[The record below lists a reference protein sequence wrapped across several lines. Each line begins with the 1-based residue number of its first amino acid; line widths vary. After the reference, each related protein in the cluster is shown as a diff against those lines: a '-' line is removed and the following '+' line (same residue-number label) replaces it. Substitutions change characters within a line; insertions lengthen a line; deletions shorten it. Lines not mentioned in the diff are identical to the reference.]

1 MTVGENIRKLRKE
14 RGLTQKQLGEL
25 CGINEANI
33 RKYEAD
39 KQNAKIET
47 IEKIAKALGVPII
60 KIKED
65 LTWAEHQDTEE
76 LKQLEQSTYLF
87 EGIVV
92 ALEEIYGAVEEKAI
106 IGDNGLERPY
116 WVVGKAPN
124 SFTLYEDDIETIVK
138 STKASIPALVD
149 RLKDTRPEAEI
160 IQEITEEL
168 NK

>member
-47 IEKIAKALGVPII
+47 IEKIAKALGVPIV

-65 LTWAEHQDTEE
+65 LTWAEHQNTEE
-76 LKQLEQSTYLF
+76 FKQLEQSTYLF

-92 ALEEIYGAVEEKAI
+92 ALEEIYGAVEEKSI
-106 IGDNGLERPY
+106 IGEKRIGTPLLGC
-116 WVVGKAPN
+116 W
-124 SFTLYEDDIETIVK
+124 K
-138 STKASIPALVD
+138 SPK
-149 RLKDTRPEAEI
+149 
-160 IQEITEEL
+160 
-168 NK
+168 

>member
-47 IEKIAKALGVPII
+47 IEKIAKALGVPIV

-65 LTWAEHQDTEE
+65 LTWAEHQNTEE
-76 LKQLEQSTYLF
+76 IAVLSEEVASLQTFECYLKSLGYSVSYEGPDDSDNPDIVLTKGKEKTTFTGGQFEQF
-87 EGIVV
+87 
-92 ALEEIYGAVEEKAI
+92 EKAI
-106 IGDNGLERPY
+106 SDSVEYQVWLQ
-116 WVVGKAPN
+116 N
-124 SFTLYEDDIETIVK
+124 SK
-138 STKASIPALVD
+138 K
-149 RLKDTRPEAEI
+149 
-160 IQEITEEL
+160 Q
-168 NK
+168 